1 MEKNVKTTS
10 KNKFYISLLSVI
22 SAFSVVFL
30 HTNGCFWTFSRENYW
45 FLEGINECFFYFA
58 VPVFLMLTGATLFN
72 YAARYSTLEY
82 FKRRIS
88 KTVVPFLFW
97 SLFGL
102 FFSIYVLNDFK
113 IGELNFWYIIDG
125 ILNVKFVEIYWFF
138 IKLFKI
144 YAVIPLFANLKEKSK
159 NKILVFLFVVMLLVN
174 SVFPFV
180 TKIYSSSFPIFR
192 PFVIA
197 DKLIIFCIIGYLADI
212 YYDTFL
218 KGRKTLIIFSVLGI
232 SAFCCHFLGT
242 YFLSMEA
249 NKIVTTFK
257 GYDNILCIIYS
268 FWIYLLVRKI
278 EPKLHNN
285 RTFKNI
291 IEFLAK
297 YTLAIYLLHIF
308 VLNYIV
314 DVFNPDMNAAVARF
328 GLPFVII
335 PICVLIAYILRQN
348 KFLAKIIP

>member
-1 MEKNVKTTS
+1 MENKTISTS
-10 KNKFYISLLSVI
+10 NHKFYISLLSAI

-30 HTNGCFWTFSRENYW
+30 HTNGRFWTFSRETYW
-45 FLEGINECFFYFA
+45 FFEGINESLFYFA

-72 YAARYSTLEY
+72 YTNRYSTLEY

-102 FFSIYVLNDFK
+102 FFSIYVLNDLK
-113 IGELNFWYIIDG
+113 ISELNFWYIIDG

-138 IKLFKI
+138 IALFKI
-144 YAVIPLFANLKEKSK
+144 YTVIPLFANLKEKSK
-159 NKILVFLFVVMLLVN
+159 NKILVFLFLVMLLIN

-180 TKIYSSSFPIFR
+180 IKTYSLSFPIFR

-212 YYDTFL
+212 YYDTLL
-218 KGRKTLIIFSVLGI
+218 KNRKILIIFSILGI

-257 GYDNILCIIYS
+257 GYDNILCVIYS

-278 EPKLHNN
+278 EPKLRNN
-285 RTFKNI
+285 KAFKNS

-297 YTLAIYLLHIF
+297 YTLVIYLLHIF

-314 DVFNPDMNAAVARF
+314 NFFNPNMNSALVRF

-335 PICVLIAYILRQN
+335 PICILITYILRQN